1 MDGPR
6 HAMPGD
12 HALPPELVTAHAA
25 SLRALARSLALDD
38 HAADDVM
45 QETWLRAFTSRPDA
59 REGLGGWLRRVAEGF
74 ALRRKRSE
82 GRRADRERTYA
93 RSRSEAVHDATERA
107 ETLRV
112 VVESVLSL
120 EEPYRETVLLRWFE
134 NLPPREIA
142 TRTGTTVATV
152 HSRLQRAHAR
162 LRERLSTRLDRRD
175 LGALLLPIFGWS
187 PSHEAW
193 VGGATAGAGGTTTV
207 LTMLGV
213 TMTTMK
219 FAAAG
224 AAALVGA
231 CAFYLYAARDGVS
244 LPAPLAAVAPPVA
257 PASLDAASSGT
268 LTPAGSTAE
277 RAPIVA
283 ASVVAAAPDAVDPY
297 EFDVAV
303 TPVDIHGRP
312 RPGVDVYMGLDD
324 QRLALLGTTDWHGVL
339 RTKWRGSEP
348 RITVVMQLQ
357 GGGVVPGSLRRFD
370 LAAGVPQEIAMAV
383 VSNDVPLLREVPLVG
398 LYLRADE
405 TEWVFSSVAS
415 NPNAVFAVDEHGN
428 GVFTEPWLAW
438 RPDDDAGLEH
448 RLLSR
453 AGAIEARVVNLA
465 RARLAYAVEV
475 VADETQKSNHGVA
488 KIRGHVVD
496 VTGAPRANVL
506 VSLYT
511 PARGVHGEVLTDAE
525 GAYEFTDVPPG
536 EAQMYVGGG
545 AVALVGRAFADLAA
559 DETRVVDV
567 TCRASE
573 RTSFVFLGADGKPA
587 AKWHVE
593 ARSRDPF
600 GTIVAHG
607 GTDDEGRVALALP
620 ATAVRLVARREGSD
634 TPTSLVDDAF
644 TSRPET
650 PVTVPLASNSTVL
663 TFVATRDE
671 HVRSSRPDAR
681 LWSSQTGDGIVLSPK
696 ADEEEGTTD
705 RVSYAVRDLAPG
717 TWTLH
722 FGDAGTGYRTHGP
735 IAVDGHGAVDLG
747 ALRVDAPVTIACTS
761 ARPPES
767 PETEPDAKVGTS
779 ESPTPARTSATPRST
794 PVAAIG
800 EPLEVGESETTVSMS
815 FSELQGDLLTAESVG
830 SRLFSDSH
838 RRLELDGSVELST
851 RRSGF
856 RVSSGPIPATRG
868 TFEVRAAPDAK
879 AIRWAHDDGHGGE
892 THSALVPLDLRTS
905 GAVATHEP

>member
-6 HAMPGD
+6 PAMNGD
-12 HALPPELVTAHAA
+12 HAIPPEIVTRHAS
-25 SLRALARSLALDD
+25 SLRALARSLALDE
-38 HAADDVM
+38 HAADDVV
-45 QETWLRAFTSRPDA
+45 QETWLRAFTARPPN

-74 ALRRKRSE
+74 ALHRLRSE
-82 GRRADRERTYA
+82 GRRAARERSYA
-93 RSRSEAVHDATERA
+93 RERSEVVHDAGERA
-107 ETLRV
+107 ETLRIV
-112 VVESVLSL
+112 VDTVLSL

-219 FAAAG
+219 LAAAG

-231 CAFYLYAARDGVS
+231 CALYWYAARNEDPLS
-244 LPAPLAAVAPPVA
+244 APLAALAPPVV
-257 PASLDAASSGT
+257 PASLEAASTGG
-268 LTPAGSTAE
+268 LTPAGSSAE
-277 RAPIVA
+277 RAPIAA
-283 ASVVAAAPDAVDPY
+283 ASVAAAALDAVDPY
-297 EFDVAV
+297 EFEVAV
-303 TPVDIHGRP
+303 TPVDVNGRP

-339 RTKWRGSEP
+339 RTRWRGSEP

-357 GGGVVPGSLRRFD
+357 GSGVVPGSLRRFD

-383 VSNDVPLLREVPLVG
+383 VSNDVPVLRELPVVG
-398 LYLRADE
+398 LYLRSDG

-415 NPNAVFAVDEHGN
+415 NPNAVFDVDEHGN

-438 RPDDDAGLEH
+438 RTDDGAGLD
-448 RLLSR
+448 RRIGSR
-453 AGAIEARVVNLA
+453 GVLAEANVALLA
-465 RARLAYAVEV
+465 RSRIAFAVNV
-475 VADETQKSNHGVA
+475 VAEETEKANRGVA

-511 PARGVHGEVLTDAE
+511 PAQGVHGEVLTDAE

-536 EAQMYVGGG
+536 EAQLYVGGG
-545 AVALVGRAFADLAA
+545 AVVLVDRAFTDLAA

-593 ARSRDPF
+593 ARARDPF

-634 TPTSLVDDAF
+634 TPMSLIDDAF
-644 TSRPET
+644 TSRSDS
-650 PVTVPLASNSTVL
+650 PVTVPLAPSSTEL

-696 ADEEEGTTD
+696 ADEEEGTPG
-705 RVSYAVRDLAPG
+705 RVTYAVRDLAPG

-735 IAVDGHGAVDLG
+735 IAVDGRGAVDLG

-767 PETEPDAKVGTS
+767 SETESDTAVGTS
-779 ESPTPARTSATPRST
+779 ESPAPAPTSATPQST
-794 PVAAIG
+794 PVATVG
-800 EPLEVGESETTVSMS
+800 VPVEVGESEIPFSMS
-815 FSELQGDLLTAESVG
+815 FSERQGDPATGGSAE
-830 SRLFSDSH
+830 SRLFANTH
-838 RRLELDGSVELST
+838 PHLELDGSVELTT
-851 RRSGF
+851 RRSGL
-856 RVSSGPIPATRG
+856 RVSSGSIPATRG
-868 TFEVRAAPDAK
+868 TFELRAASDAK
-879 AIRWAHDDGHGGE
+879 AIRWRHDDGKGGE
-892 THSALVPLDLRTS
+892 TRSALVPLDLRTG